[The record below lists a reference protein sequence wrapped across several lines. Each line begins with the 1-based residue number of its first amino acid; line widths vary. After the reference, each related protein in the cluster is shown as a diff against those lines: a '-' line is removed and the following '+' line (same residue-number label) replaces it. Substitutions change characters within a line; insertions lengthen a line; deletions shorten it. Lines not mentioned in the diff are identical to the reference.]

1 MMRGRQSRQEQFRWR
16 NIRIKDL
23 VAPAVGLAVLAVLAV
38 LADVALAVLVDVAL
52 VVPVDVAPV
61 VLVVAGVV
69 PAARVDAMV
78 VTRPRTC
85 MRT

>member
-1 MMRGRQSRQEQFRWR
+1 
-16 NIRIKDL
+16 
-23 VAPAVGLAVLAVLAV
+23 
-38 LADVALAVLVDVAL
+38 